1 MAFEKRETEMTQVIE
16 TSDRRRRR
24 ALRAATPFAALLVAA
39 LLVWQG
45 SNAAFSAQTYNTG
58 DAWATGSLA
67 LTNNG
72 GAGTTYTGSTSAL
85 FGETNLKPGDSGA
98 KCITVQ
104 STGSLPGSLRLFRG
118 TVTGS
123 GSAALAGALQIT
135 VDVQAVAPTASVL
148 ANCSGY
154 TGGTG
159 GAVYGGTLS
168 GMPDNYTAA
177 SGTTIA
183 GGTQRYAYRIGWT
196 LPLSTGNSVQGANA
210 VADLTWE
217 IN

>member
-1 MAFEKRETEMTQVIE
+1 MALKERETKMTYAID
-16 TSDRRRRR
+16 TADRRRRR

-72 GAGTTYTGSTSAL
+72 GAGSTYSGTTSAL
-85 FGETNLKPGDSGA
+85 FGESNLKPGDSGA

-104 STGSLPGSLRLFRG
+104 STGSLPGNLRLYRG
-118 TVTGS
+118 AITGTN
-123 GSAALAGALQIT
+123 SAALAAELQIT
-135 VDVQAVAPTASVL
+135 VDVQAVSSSTNVV
-148 ANCSGY
+148 ANCTGY
-154 TGGTG
+154 SGGTG
-159 GAVYGGTLS
+159 GALFSNTLS
-168 GMPDNYTAA
+168 NMPATYAAA
-177 SGTTIA
+177 SGTAVA
-183 GGTQRYAYRIGWT
+183 GGTQRYVYRIGWT
-196 LPLSTGNSVQGANA
+196 LPSSAGNSVQSSNA

>member
-1 MAFEKRETEMTQVIE
+1 MTYVIE
-16 TSDRRRRR
+16 TTDRRKRR
-24 ALRAATPFAALLVAA
+24 ALRAVTPFAALLVAA

-45 SNAAFSAQTYNTG
+45 SNAAFSAQTYNPG
-58 DAWATGSLA
+58 DAWATGNLI

-72 GAGTTYTGSTSAL
+72 GVGTNYTGLTSAL
-85 FGETNLKPGDSGA
+85 FGEGNLKPGDSGV

-104 STGSLPGSLRLFRG
+104 STGSLPGNLRLFRG

-123 GSAALAGALQIT
+123 GSAALGGALQIT
-135 VDVQAVAPTASVL
+135 VDVQAVAPTANVV
-148 ANCSGY
+148 ANCTGY

-159 GAVYGGTLS
+159 GALYSGTLS
-168 GMPDNYTAA
+168 AMPDSYAAA
-177 SGTTIA
+177 SGTAVA

-196 LPLSTGNSVQGANA
+196 LPSSTGNTVQGANA
-210 VADLTWE
+210 VADFTWE